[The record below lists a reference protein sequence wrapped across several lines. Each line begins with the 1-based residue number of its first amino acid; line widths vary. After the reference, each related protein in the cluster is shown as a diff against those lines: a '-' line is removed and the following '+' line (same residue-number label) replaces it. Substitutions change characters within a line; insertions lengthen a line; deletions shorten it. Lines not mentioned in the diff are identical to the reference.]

1 MVYEELAN
9 NYSLRPVFHTGASS
23 VTAFPM
29 NIYKLAVS
37 IPALALAAC
46 VQQPLQPDARPEPPN
61 AVAPAPKPRVVVQPT
76 AKPPVLPTQVL
87 SQAVLFKMLLAEIAL
102 QRGQQNV
109 AVQSYLELTRET
121 KDPRIAQRATE
132 VAWNARFLAAALET
146 AGLWLAADP
155 ESQQAR
161 QILAALLVNQSRL
174 ADAQPHLEKS
184 LSADKDN
191 VGNSFLQ
198 LNSLLARHPDKAA
211 VLQLTQNLAAP
222 YPKVPE
228 AHYSIAQAAW
238 SAGQAPLALSE
249 IRAALTLRAEWEQ
262 AALFQ
267 GQMLQR
273 AANADALAYYQSY
286 LKSYPRA
293 MDVRLSYARLL
304 VSTKNYPGARAEF
317 QALLKE
323 FPDNSE
329 VTMAV
334 GLLSLQLNDFDVA
347 ETQFLHALE
356 TNYKDPDVVRFY
368 LGQVNEERKRPDA
381 ALRWYSSVN
390 DGEQYVPARARY
402 AGILAKQ
409 GRLGDARKYLQ
420 DAGRSAPERVQ
431 FTQAEAQL
439 LRDANDF
446 RAAFDLLGQA
456 IEKNPNST
464 ELLYDQAMAAE
475 KVDRIDVLE
484 SNLRKVI
491 QLKPEYA
498 HAYNALGYTLA
509 DRNTRLNEAYT
520 LVEQALKLSPED
532 PFIMDSM
539 GWVLYRMSQ
548 NDAAITFLKRAF
560 ELRSD
565 AEIAAHL
572 GEVLWAAGQRDEAR
586 KVWARALAEHPANEV
601 LSATVKKFSP

>member
-1 MVYEELAN
+1 
-9 NYSLRPVFHTGASS
+9 
-23 VTAFPM
+23 M
-29 NIYKLAVS
+29 NIFKLAVS
-37 IPALALAAC
+37 IPALVLAAC
-46 VQQPLQPDARPEPPN
+46 AEQPTRPDVQAEQPA
-61 AVAPAPKPRVVVQPT
+61 AVAPAPKPRVVVRPT
-76 AKPPVLPTQVL
+76 ARQPVLPAQDL
-87 SQAVLFKMLLAEIAL
+87 SPAVLFKMLLAEIAL

-132 VAWNARFLAAALET
+132 VAWNARFLSTALET
-146 AGLWLAADP
+146 AGLWLNADP

-174 ADAQPHLEKS
+174 ADAQPLLEKS
-184 LSADKDN
+184 LAADKDN

-211 VLQLTQNLAAP
+211 VLQLTQNLATP
-222 YPKVPE
+222 YPSVPE
-228 AHYSIAQAAW
+228 AHFSVAQAAW
-238 SAGQAPLALSE
+238 NADQVPLALSE

-273 AANADALAYYQSY
+273 TANAEALAYYQSY
-286 LKSYPRA
+286 LKTYPRA

-304 VSTKNYPGARAEF
+304 VSDKKYPEARAEF
-317 QALLKE
+317 QSLLKE

-334 GLLSLQLNDFDVA
+334 GILSLQLNDFDAA
-347 ETQFLHALE
+347 ETQLLQALE

-368 LGQVNEERKRPDA
+368 LGQINEERKRPTE

-390 DGEQYVPARARY
+390 DGEQYVPSRARY

-409 GRLGDARKYLQ
+409 GKLGDARKYLQ
-420 DAGRSAPERVQ
+420 SAGRSGPERVQ

-491 QLKPEYA
+491 QLKPECA
-498 HAYNALGYTLA
+498 CL
-509 DRNTRLNEAYT
+509 
-520 LVEQALKLSPED
+520 
-532 PFIMDSM
+532 
-539 GWVLYRMSQ
+539 
-548 NDAAITFLKRAF
+548 
-560 ELRSD
+560 
-565 AEIAAHL
+565 
-572 GEVLWAAGQRDEAR
+572 
-586 KVWARALAEHPANEV
+586 
-601 LSATVKKFSP
+601 

>member
-1 MVYEELAN
+1 
-9 NYSLRPVFHTGASS
+9 
-23 VTAFPM
+23 M
-29 NIYKLAVS
+29 NIFKLAVS
-37 IPALALAAC
+37 IPALVLAAC
-46 VQQPLQPDARPEPPN
+46 AEQPTRPDVQAEQPT
-61 AVAPAPKPRVVVQPT
+61 AVAPAPKPRVVVRPT
-76 AKPPVLPTQVL
+76 ARQPVLPAQDL
-87 SQAVLFKMLLAEIAL
+87 SPAVLFKMLLAEIAL

-132 VAWNARFLAAALET
+132 VAWNARFLSTALET
-146 AGLWLAADP
+146 AGLWLNADP

-174 ADAQPHLEKS
+174 ADAQPLLEKS
-184 LSADKDN
+184 LAADKDN

-211 VLQLTQNLAAP
+211 VLQLTQNLATP
-222 YPKVPE
+222 YPSVPE
-228 AHYSIAQAAW
+228 AHFSVAQAAW
-238 SAGQAPLALSE
+238 NADQVPLALSE

-273 AANADALAYYQSY
+273 TANAEALAYYQSY
-286 LKSYPRA
+286 LKTYPRA

-304 VSTKNYPGARAEF
+304 VSDKKYPEARAEF
-317 QALLKE
+317 QSLLKE

-334 GLLSLQLNDFDVA
+334 GILSLQLNDFDAA
-347 ETQFLHALE
+347 ETQLLHALE

-368 LGQVNEERKRPDA
+368 LGQINEERKRPTE

-390 DGEQYVPARARY
+390 DGEQYVPSRARY

-409 GRLGDARKYLQ
+409 GKLGDARKYLQ
-420 DAGRSAPERVQ
+420 SAGRSGPERVQ

-509 DRNTRLNEAYT
+509 DRNTRLNEAYA
-520 LVEQALKLSPED
+520 LVEQALKLAPED

-548 NDAAITFLKRAF
+548 NDAAITFLRRAF

-586 KVWARALAEHPANEV
+586 KVWDRALADHPANEV